1 MVSQV
6 VEEYL
11 DNCHLVLV
19 TAQPH
24 SPTFTQLVRS
34 VWSSQQASTVVDVT
48 DFLRPPAVVNSSN
61 PSHPTSSSQHQ
72 SQVLRQIAEGDPTL
86 PCRTI
91 LLDITLPSSSSL
103 PRPINASYT
112 HPCLS
117 FLTLLKLALWP
128 DTRVVGVGGEE
139 GVAQVFSHPSLKD
152 TIHALYLAI
161 TPTPTPTTTP
171 TTPTTTTTTPSNFT
185 PDTIESE
192 TTCVSKGACVR
203 VYSRCLYCLEG
214 RPGVRLLAS
223 FTPSVSGKPPTNT
236 TNNNNNINNNNI
248 NITWPNLF
256 QAKSLFPFMEFTP
269 DNNTTESGTTDNH
282 NTNTN
287 TESGTTVTPKD
298 CLDVRML
305 NTVAHVL
312 NFTYVRS
319 VNFTYEMR
327 MAVDD
332 QWGTQVDGEW
342 TGMVGTLAEERADLS
357 MMLFLSYDRKKVIDF
372 TRIYTSEPFIMVTHK
387 PRPQPQHLAL
397 VRPFVVDL
405 WVAVLISTMVAGVVL
420 WSLQKG
426 WSAISNAHHA
436 EALDLTSALTYT
448 WGAMLQYPITRLP
461 TNTTGQMVVGWW
473 WVFCIL
479 ITTTY
484 RSSLIAHLTVPT
496 TSPPIDYLH
505 QLLDLP
511 GATWG
516 IEPGYGLGWDWFK
529 LNTNPSVNEM
539 FKVIK
544 VLSIEEHM
552 NEVLKGRHA
561 FFTWKYY
568 IKTIIASRYTDTRG
582 NTPIHVGHEEFIPGS
597 TGWGVRKGL
606 PFLDPIDRIH
616 DSLAEAGLIDFWLE
630 KLFETAMRKNR
641 ALKGDGDDVGG
652 DGGGGGGEYLES
664 GLVDGSGRGM
674 VLTLNLN
681 HLQGAFYLLFLGY
694 IAAALTLG
702 CERFAH
708 GRPSSSSSLSSSSLS
723 SHKSAHF

>member
-1 MVSQV
+1 MQDLNLDEL
-6 VEEYL
+6 EELL
-11 DNCHLVLV
+11 DRV
-19 TAQPH
+19 H
-24 SPTFTQLVRS
+24 SWFPTSRPTPDPPEAIYTQS
-34 VWSSQQASTVVDVT
+34 VWSSRQASTVVDVT
-48 DFLRPPAVVNSSN
+48 DFLRPPAAINSSN
-61 PSHPTSSSQHQ
+61 PSHPTSSSQHR

-91 LLDITLPSSSSL
+91 ILDITLPPSPP
-103 PRPINASYT
+103 PRPFSASYT
-112 HPCLS
+112 HPSLS
-117 FLTLLKLALWP
+117 FLTSLKLPLWP

-139 GVAQVFSHPSLKD
+139 GVTQVFSHPSLKD

-161 TPTPTPTTTP
+161 TPTPTP
-171 TTPTTTTTTPSNFT
+171 SNFT
-185 PDTIESE
+185 PDTIEAE

-214 RPGVRLLAS
+214 RPGVRMLAS

-236 TNNNNNINNNNI
+236 TTTTT
-248 NITWPNLF
+248 TWPNPFHEGRMNLHGHRVRVV
-256 QAKSLFPFMEFTP
+256 AKSLFPFMEFTA
-269 DNNTTESGTTDNH
+269 D
-282 NTNTN
+282 NTNTNN
-287 TESGTTVTPKD
+287 TESGTTVTPRD
-298 CLDVRML
+298 SLDVRML

-312 NFTYVRS
+312 
-319 VNFTYEMR
+319 NFTYEMR

-342 TGMVGTLAEERADLS
+342 TGMVGTLAEERADMS
-357 MMLFLSYDRKKVIDF
+357 MMLFWSYDRKKVIDF

-405 WVAVLISTMVAGVVL
+405 WVAVLVSTLVAGVVL

-426 WSAISNAHHA
+426 WAAISNAHA
-436 EALDLTSALTYT
+436 DALDLTSALMYT
-448 WGAMLQYPITRLP
+448 WGAMMQNTITRLP
-461 TNTTGQMVVGWW
+461 TNTTGQMLVGWW

-529 LNTNPSVNEM
+529 LNTNPSVQEM

-544 VLSIEEHM
+544 VLSTEEHM

-582 NTPIHVGHEEFIPGS
+582 NTPIHVGREEFIPGS

-616 DSLAEAGLIDFWLE
+616 DSLDEAGLIDYWLE
-630 KLFETAMRKNR
+630 KLFETTMRKTR
-641 ALKGDGDDVGG
+641 VLQGDDGD
-652 DGGGGGGEYLES
+652 GGGGEYLES
-664 GLVDGSGRGM
+664 GMVDGSGRGM
-674 VLTLNLN
+674 VLVLNLN

-694 IAAALTLG
+694 IAAALTLV
-702 CERFAH
+702 CERLAH
-708 GRPSSSSSLSSSSLS
+708 GRPSSPSSSSS
-723 SHKSAHF
+723 SPHKSAQF